1 MTTET
6 VFYIMGGNQM
16 KRIISA
22 CLEQTIRFDTYNDA
36 DPKLDMK
43 KYFEQLDRKR
53 VKYQI
58 VDQQEDADG
67 AMIVRLKKQYN
78 AYRTDGYID

>member
-1 MTTET
+1 
-6 VFYIMGGNQM
+6 M

-43 KYFEQLDRKR
+43 KYFVFIYSANHAQVYDKSNISGGTAEEFCTFIEEKTGKN
-53 VKYQI
+53 VIKGI
-58 VDQQEDADG
+58 
-67 AMIVRLKKQYN
+67 
-78 AYRTDGYID
+78 

>member
-1 MTTET
+1 MAYTGSQMEG
-6 VFYIMGGNQM
+6 IQM

-53 VKYQI
+53 TKYQI
-58 VDQQEDADG
+58 VDQKEEADG
-67 AMIVRLKKQYN
+67 AVVVRLKKQYN
-78 AYRTDGYID
+78 AYRTEGYID